1 MAYRKKY
8 KRQTFEQKVRSNK
21 SLSWFKR
28 QKKELDAELAL
39 ACYKISRLDMFTD
52 RFLSGPEIK
61 KLIQETQQLFQ
72 IRLRHE
78 AQKPDG
84 VIGKLFKKKQIHEW
98 TQEDQRIAKLIS
110 EKELPIT
117 SYMREFAKREQ
128 IDDDLSFLHRKTERP
143 AVMISE
149 VDRAKASYARKV
161 DGLTDWLQMLE
172 PKLKDLMRK
181 EERAQ
186 REKSVVARVRK
197 KSRENAERVKVKLE
211 KTAECPYCNGALGP
225 QPHADHI
232 YPLSRGGQETES
244 NMVYVC
250 SRCNIAKSDKTLHT
264 FCTDHGLSFRQ
275 VSARLRRMGKDF

>member
-1 MAYRKKY
+1 MAYRKTF

-39 ACYKISRLDMFTD
+39 TCYKISRLDMFTD
-52 RFLSGPEIK
+52 HFLSSPEIK
-61 KLIQETQQLFQ
+61 KLIQETQQLLQ
-72 IRLRHE
+72 IRFRHG

-84 VIGKLFKKKQIHEW
+84 VISKLFKKSQIHEW
-98 TQEDQRIAKLIS
+98 AQEDERIAKLIS

-117 SYMREFAKREQ
+117 SNMREFAKREQ
-128 IDDDLSFLHRKTERP
+128 IGDDLSFLHRKTERP
-143 AVMISE
+143 AVIISE
-149 VDRAKASYARKV
+149 VDRAKTIHARNV
-161 DGLTDWLQMLE
+161 DRLSDWLQLLE
-172 PKLKDLMRK
+172 PKLKDLLRK

-211 KTAECPYCNGALGP
+211 KTTKCPYCNETLGP

-250 SRCNIAKSDKTLHT
+250 ASCNIAKSDKTLHT
-264 FCTDHGLSFRQ
+264 FCMDHGLSFRQ
-275 VSARLRRMGKDF
+275 VSARLRRMDKDF

>member
-28 QKKELDAELAL
+28 QKTELDAELAS

-52 RFLSGPEIK
+52 HFLSSPEIK
-61 KLIQETQQLFQ
+61 KLIKETEQLFQ
-72 IRLRHE
+72 IRFRHG
-78 AQKPDG
+78 AQKPEG
-84 VIGKLFKKKQIHEW
+84 VISKLFKKSQIHDW
-98 TQEDQRIAKLIS
+98 AKEDERIAKLIS

-117 SYMREFAKREQ
+117 SSMRDFAKKEQ
-128 IDDDLSFLHRKTERP
+128 IGDDLSFLHRKTESP
-143 AVMISE
+143 EVMIFD
-149 VDRAKASYARKV
+149 VDQAKRAHARNIDK
-161 DGLTDWLQMLE
+161 LTKRLRMLE
-172 PKLKDLMRK
+172 PKLQDLLRK

-211 KTAECPYCNGALGP
+211 KTTECPYCNEPLGA

-264 FCTDHGLSFRQ
+264 FCMDRGLSFRQ